1 MTPITENGLTAF
13 DDVVTACRPWYP
25 GHENANIRVGGFL
38 WHSVETPTLGPHW
51 LAGAAGSNG
60 GLLGVD
66 WMNKAS
72 TEASVHFGTDVSDI
86 VQCGPL
92 DRGCWGCG
100 NGNAIF
106 IQTEQSGNSAMS
118 RAEWTSPGGMI
129 QLNNS
134 AKLAAALHRKFP
146 DVPVKWATDAE
157 ILAAY
162 NGGPPCGHLYHD
174 DASRVLGG
182 STHYDPTPNWPGKL
196 PGDAAGQ
203 DFADDLFLPL
213 VRQYLGTAPAP
224 TPIPVPIPVE
234 DFMSALTPDEQRRIL
249 AAADALMSDAA
260 AAPVNTKS
268 RMHMISDTAG
278 SLAPFVDGTK
288 TFGQS
293 MSVLYVNTKGVPGL
307 AAAIRAAVPA
317 GHK

>member
-1 MTPITENGLTAF
+1 MTITENGLTAF

-25 GHENANIRVGGFL
+25 GHENSSVNVKGFL
-38 WHSVETPTLGPHW
+38 WHSVETPTIAPHW
-51 LAGAAGSNG
+51 MAGPAGSNG
-60 GLLGVD
+60 GLLGID
-66 WMNKAS
+66 WMNKVT

-106 IQTEQSGNSAMS
+106 IQTEQSGNAAMS
-118 RAEWTSPGGMI
+118 RDQWTSPGGMI

-134 AKLAAALHRKFP
+134 AKLAAALHRNFP

-162 NGGPPCGHLYHD
+162 NGGPPCGHAYHD

-182 STHYDPTPNWPGKL
+182 SSHTDPTPNWPGKL

-203 DFADDLFLPL
+203 DFATDLFLPL
-213 VRQYLGTAPAP
+213 VRQYLGVTPTPIP
-224 TPIPVPIPVE
+224 TPIPVGD

-249 AAADALMSDAA
+249 AAADALMLSAS
-260 AAPVNTKS
+260 AAPVPPTS
-268 RMHMISDTAG
+268 RMHMIGDTSG
-278 SLAPFVDGTK
+278 SLAPFVPGTR
-288 TFGQS
+288 TFSDS
-293 MSVLYVNTKGVPGL
+293 MAVTYGNTKGLPAL
-307 AAAIRAAVPA
+307 AAAIMKLVHP
-317 GHK
+317 